1 MIQKLRK
8 QFIIVAMCSTLAV
21 LTIIIGVMN
30 VLYYYRVVSN
40 ADDLLVYLSEND
52 ASFPKNFKSIHHRIT
67 PETPYETR
75 YFSVRFTSDQNVM
88 LVDTGR
94 ITAVR
99 TKDAISFA
107 REAIKKGKQSGFC
120 ENYRYLLTEKSEG
133 SMVIFVDLSRELSSF
148 RTILYTSIG
157 VSVLGLFAVL
167 LLVLFFSKKVF
178 LPVVDS
184 YQKQKQFITDA
195 SHELKTPLT
204 IISANI
210 EVLEMESE
218 ENNWTISIKKQIDR
232 MIHLVEQMVSLS
244 KMDEGQETIHKEH
257 LNFSTLVTEASDSF
271 ATVAQSR
278 EKAYETHIED
288 NLSISG
294 DEKLLRQMLSLLL
307 ENAVKYS
314 NEHGKIVLTCKKK
327 GNKSELVIWN
337 TVDEIQKGNLDRLFE
352 RFYRLDSSRNSEKG
366 GSGIGLSIVK
376 SIVNV
381 HRGKITA
388 YSEDGTSLKIT
399 VVI

>member
-21 LTIIIGVMN
+21 LIVIIGGMN
-30 VLYYYRVVSN
+30 ILYYSGVIGN

-52 ASFPKNFKSIHHRIT
+52 ARFPQNFKNIHHLIT

-75 YFSVRFTSDQNVM
+75 FFSVRFTSDKNVM
-88 LVDTGR
+88 LVDTGK

-107 REAIKKGKQSGFC
+107 KEAVKKGSKRGFC
-120 ENYRYLLTEKSEG
+120 ENYRYLLTEKEDG
-133 SMVIFVDLSRELSSF
+133 SMVIFLDLSRELSSF
-148 RTILYTSIG
+148 RRILYTSIG
-157 VSVLGLFAVL
+157 VSALGFFAVF
-167 LLVLFFSKKVF
+167 LLVMFFSGKVF
-178 LPVVDS
+178 LPVADS

-218 ENNWTISIKKQIDR
+218 ENDWTISIKKQIDR

-244 KMDEGQETIHKEH
+244 KMDEGQEMIHKEY
-257 LNFSTLVTEASDSF
+257 LNLSALVSEVAESF
-271 ATVAQSR
+271 YPVIQSQG
-278 EKAYETHIED
+278 KTFETGIED
-288 NLSISG
+288 NLFVSG
-294 DEKLLRQMLSLLL
+294 DDLKLRQMLSLLL

-314 NEHGKIVLTCKKK
+314 NEQGSIVLKCRKK
-327 GNKSELVIWN
+327 GNKSELVIQN
-337 TVDEIQKGNLDRLFE
+337 TVTEIQKGNLDILFE

-376 SIVNV
+376 SIVSA
-381 HRGKITA
+381 HKGKITA
-388 YSEDGTSLKIT
+388 CSEDGTSLEIT